1 MVNRLKDV
9 HWSGA
14 PSYFCPSCRLSKN
27 SRHAFKLH
35 VYAYHPD
42 WRGIKLDTF
51 VVKS

>member
-1 MVNRLKDV
+1 MVNRLQDV

-42 WRGIKLDTF
+42 WRGVKLDTF